1 MKKFI
6 FRLETLLK
14 VRKAREGRM
23 QRELAYIRQKWAQL
37 KEKRESIE
45 TQISGLMDEIRIKRE
60 QKEHG
65 LEETYSQLL
74 EHLNASFSQVEEAL
88 EMQAKQVEEKRQQL
102 KRLIQER
109 KVIEK
114 IKEKHYT
121 QWRVQVEQSE
131 GSLLDENTLK
141 QPYSK

>member
-6 FRLETLLK
+6 FRLETLLQ

-23 QRELAYIRQKWAQL
+23 QRELAYTQQKWAQL
-37 KEKRESIE
+37 KEKLESVE
-45 TQISGLMDEIRIKRE
+45 SQIGALLEEIRIKRE

-74 EHLNASFSQVEEAL
+74 SHLNASFSQVEEL
-88 EMQAKQVEEKRQQL
+88 LKLQEKQVEEKREQL
-102 KRLIQER
+102 KRMVRER

-114 IKEKHYT
+114 IKEKHYA
-121 QWRVQVEQSE
+121 QWRVQVEHSE

-141 QPYSK
+141 HPSSK